1 MTQLKIGDYDC
12 TLTACENLITF
23 IKKRETWHEDMSRLM
38 YEKYGKL
45 LEASLGVKEHDT
57 NCQPIMDVLELA
69 LELTQ
74 LRDV

>member
-38 YEKYGKL
+38 YEKYGN
-45 LEASLGVKEHDT
+45 SLK
-57 NCQPIMDVLELA
+57 PL
-69 LELTQ
+69 
-74 LRDV
+74 